1 MQITMKC
8 IPVIRCKFCSV
19 YCSAVAIVEC
29 FKSAHNEDV
38 PLMEWKR
45 DWGLTSRV
53 WLTMFLLFILYLVFM
68 TILYA
73 FGAGYQW
80 IVLLAVG
87 MGLVQYFFSD
97 KLVLWSTGARI
108 LEKDEY
114 PELQRTVEK
123 LCKEADLPLPKIAI
137 MQSPVPNAFATG
149 RSPKHAVV
157 ACTDSIIRLL
167 SKDELE
173 AVLAHELAH
182 VKNRDILTMT
192 MASFIAMI
200 ASMIMQSFFFSA
212 MFGGRNREGSGGT
225 IVIWIVSIIVY
236 AVSTL
241 LILALSRYREFAADR
256 GSALITKNPKALIS
270 ALSKISGRMDVV
282 PPEAK
287 AKIEAA
293 NAFFIIPA
301 ISGRSFMELLSTH
314 PPLEKR
320 IAGLEKIDAEMH
332 RY

>member
-1 MQITMKC
+1 
-8 IPVIRCKFCSV
+8 
-19 YCSAVAIVEC
+19 
-29 FKSAHNEDV
+29 
-38 PLMEWKR
+38 MEWKR
-45 DWGLTSRV
+45 DWGLTGRIV
-53 WLTMFLLFILYLVFM
+53 LTGFLLLILYLVFM
-68 TILYA
+68 TILLA
-73 FGAGYQW
+73 FGAGLW
-80 IVLLAVG
+80 LIVLLAVG

-108 LEKDEY
+108 LDKDEY
-114 PELQRTVEK
+114 PELHQTVEK

-157 ACTDSIIRLL
+157 ACTDSIMRLL
-167 SKDELE
+167 NKEELE

-212 MFGGRNREGSGGT
+212 VLGGRNREGGGT
-225 IVIWIVSIIVY
+225 IIIWIVSIIVY

-256 GSALITKNPKALIS
+256 GSALITKKPKALIS
-270 ALSKISGRMDVV
+270 ALSKISGRMDAV

-287 AKIEAA
+287 AKVEAA

-301 ISGRSFMELLSTH
+301 LSGRSFMELLSTH

-320 IAGLEKIDAEMH
+320 IANLEKIEAEMH
-332 RY
+332 GY

>member
-1 MQITMKC
+1 
-8 IPVIRCKFCSV
+8 
-19 YCSAVAIVEC
+19 
-29 FKSAHNEDV
+29 
-38 PLMEWKR
+38 MEWKR
-45 DWGLTSRV
+45 DWGLTARV
-53 WLTMFLLFILYLVFM
+53 WLTGLLLLLLYLVFM
-68 TILYA
+68 TILL
-73 FGAGYQW
+73 
-80 IVLLAVG
+80 VLFPDASIWLFVILAVG

-108 LEKDEY
+108 IEADEY
-114 PELQRTVEK
+114 PELHLMVEK

-167 SKDELE
+167 SPNELE
-173 AVLAHELAH
+173 AVLAHELSH

-200 ASMIMQSFFFSA
+200 ASLIMRNFLFSA
-212 MFGGRNREGSGGT
+212 LFGGRNREGGGG
-225 IVIWIVSIIVY
+225 IIILIVSIIVY
-236 AVSTL
+236 AISTL

-256 GSALITKNPKALIS
+256 GSALITRNPRALIS
-270 ALSKISGRMDVV
+270 ALNKISGRMEAV
-282 PPEAK
+282 PVEAK
-287 AKIEAA
+287 AKVEGA

-301 ISGRSFMELLSTH
+301 LSGNTIMELFSTH

-320 IAGLEKIDAEMH
+320 IANLEKVETEL
-332 RY
+332 RGY

>member
-1 MQITMKC
+1 
-8 IPVIRCKFCSV
+8 
-19 YCSAVAIVEC
+19 
-29 FKSAHNEDV
+29 
-38 PLMEWKR
+38 MEWKR

-73 FGAGYQW
+73 FGAVYQW

-108 LEKDEY
+108 LEGDEY
-114 PELQRTVEK
+114 PELHRTVEK

-149 RSPKHAVV
+149 RSPQHAVV

-225 IVIWIVSIIVY
+225 IIIWIVSIIVY

>member
-1 MQITMKC
+1 
-8 IPVIRCKFCSV
+8 
-19 YCSAVAIVEC
+19 
-29 FKSAHNEDV
+29 
-38 PLMEWKR
+38 MEWKR
-45 DWGLTSRV
+45 DWSLTGRV

-68 TILYA
+68 TILLA
-73 FGAGYQW
+73 FGAGYGL
-80 IVLLAVG
+80 IILLAVG

-108 LEKDEY
+108 IEEDEY
-114 PELQRTVEK
+114 PELHRTVEK

-157 ACTDSIIRLL
+157 ACTDSIMRLL
-167 SKDELE
+167 NREELE
-173 AVLAHELAH
+173 AVLAHELSH

-212 MFGGRNREGSGGT
+212 LFGGRNREGGSW
-225 IVIWIVSIIVY
+225 IVVWIVSIIVY

-256 GSALITKNPKALIS
+256 GSALITRNPRALIS
-270 ALSKISGRMDVV
+270 ALNKISGRMEVV
-282 PPEAK
+282 PVEAK
-287 AKIEAA
+287 AKVEGA

-301 ISGRSFMELLSTH
+301 LSGNTFMELLSTH

-320 IAGLEKIDAEMH
+320 IANLENVEAEL
-332 RY
+332 RGY